1 MNTMT
6 LAGAYNWR
14 VGSSDTGVVVDLY
27 SFMTSLGVEIPF
39 LPDVATAQAV
49 EFYYYLSWSGDKI
62 ISPALEKIMEQF
74 DDWTSTGARNAIS
87 NAFWKIHG
95 EQLLRQ
101 WENFTR
107 EYDPIDDYDIT
118 EETDYS
124 HSGSGSA
131 TDSGDDKR
139 QKTGQVE
146 TTNDVWGINS
156 TSGVDA
162 DRSTTVYGQG
172 VNAPL
177 EDKIVYGKSR
187 ATSESATDD
196 LTIHKYGNLGINPIS
211 DFLKKDIDLWKMN
224 FYKSIFFPA
233 LDSFLTIPIY

>member
-6 LAGAYNWR
+6 LSEAYNWNL
-14 VGSSDTGVVVDLY
+14 GVDSGDGFCVDLFQY
-27 SFMTSLGVEIPF
+27 AQSEEIEIPF
-39 LPDVATAQAV
+39 LTTNTDATQLD
-49 EFYYYLSWSGDKI
+49 FYYYLTWSGDKI
-62 ISPALEKIMEQF
+62 ISPALEKIMAQF
-74 DDWTSTGARNAIS
+74 DDWTDPEARTVIVST
-87 NAFWKIHG
+87 FWKIHG

-124 HSGSGSA
+124 HEGRSNI

-146 TTNDVWGINS
+146 TTDDVWGINS
-156 TSGVDA
+156 ASGVDA
-162 DRSTTVYGQG
+162 DRSTTVYGQNG
-172 VNAPL
+172 TPL
-177 EDKIVYGKSR
+177 EDKTVYGKKR
-187 ATSESATDD
+187 ATSEGATDD

-211 DFLKKDIDLWKMN
+211 DFLKKDIELWKMN
-224 FYKSIFFPA
+224 FYKNVFFPA

>member
-6 LAGAYNWR
+6 LAEAYNWNL
-14 VGSSDTGVVVDLY
+14 GVDSGDGFCVDLFQY
-27 SFMTSLGVEIPF
+27 AQAEEIEIPF
-39 LPDVATAQAV
+39 LTTNTDATQLD
-49 EFYYYLSWSGDKI
+49 FYYYLTWSGDKI
-62 ISPALEKIMEQF
+62 ISPALEKIMAQF
-74 DDWTSTGARNAIS
+74 DDWTDPEARTVIVST
-87 NAFWKIHG
+87 FWKIHG

-131 TDSGDDKR
+131 NDSGSDTRKKLGQVSTTDSAWAYDSNTEKNTDK
-139 QKTGQVE
+139 
-146 TTNDVWGINS
+146 
-156 TSGVDA
+156 
-162 DRSTTVYGQG
+162 STTTYG
-172 VNAPL
+172 VNTTPMTD
-177 EDKIVYGKSR
+177 ETEYGKSR
-187 ATSESATDD
+187 TTSESATDD

-211 DFLKKDIDLWKMN
+211 DFLKKDIELWKMN
-224 FYKSIFFPA
+224 FYKNVFFPA

>member
-6 LAGAYNWR
+6 LAEAYNWNL
-14 VGSSDTGVVVDLY
+14 GTDSGDGFCVDLY
-27 SFMTSLGVEIPF
+27 TYAQDEQIEIPF
-39 LPDVATAQAV
+39 LATNTDATQLD
-49 EFYYYLSWSGDKI
+49 FYYYLSWSGDKI
-62 ISPALEKIMEQF
+62 ISPALEKIMAQF
-74 DDWTSTGARNAIS
+74 DDWTDPEAREVIVST
-87 NAFWKIHG
+87 FWKIYG

-124 HSGSGSA
+124 HEGRSNI

-139 QKTGQVE
+139 QKTGQV
-146 TTNDVWGINS
+146 TTTDSGWAYDSDVEKNTDKS
-156 TSGVDA
+156 S
-162 DRSTTVYGQG
+162 TVYGQG
-172 VNAPL
+172 GTPF
-177 EDKIVYGKSR
+177 EDKTVYGKKR
-187 ATSESATDD
+187 ATSEGATDD

-211 DFLKKDIDLWKMN
+211 DFLKKDIELWKWN
-224 FYKSIFFPA
+224 FYKKIFFPA